1 MATPDVDMEGLQ
13 ISFPVASEAPYLRH
27 DWSTDSDWKEVLKCT
42 PEAVDLTRLNGGA
55 SVLKNHDD
63 DDVIGTVVKAW
74 LEDARVWVRVQF
86 RKADENIKA
95 LFDDVAAGIL
105 RNVSIGYTQDQIE
118 RDGEYGYVTRWT
130 PLEVSMVVGV
140 PADPTVGVYRSDDR
154 KRVTRMVTET
164 DEFVSDDSGEKPAKK
179 AEPQG
184 TQGETG
190 PEGGKGET
198 GPQAPKEDK
207 GCEQEPSLKE
217 VMDELKKVSARLDL
231 LEDKPEPEDA
241 GQPEFITDDAGEKP
255 ADPKEKECDGADEIR
270 ALAAVA
276 GCPEEA
282 ENAIKRGV
290 TPVAFREHLK
300 TLNLNTK
307 GNKEMSEKYS
317 LLRALQGAVGMNVDD
332 SVERRASDEVYA
344 QSGLQPST
352 KNSFMYRA
360 NEFIGTGTGA
370 GMIGTDHRGDLF
382 IEKLRPRMGVRGYTL
397 ISGLRSNVEIPAQTA
412 YTEAELIGINSAL
425 TGQTPSVG
433 KITLSPKKF
442 GATVTVALDLIAQS
456 NPDAVAFVMRDIE
469 AQIARKLDAAILKGN
484 VSPAIAGVA
493 GTTGVQ
499 TVTIPTIASATWA
512 DMLKFYGKIGEYD
525 LATLPAWVMS
535 AADAQTMKGISKG
548 AGGGRFV
555 MEDGRIDGYDVN
567 VSGMIQTG
575 DIFFGSW
582 SDVLVG
588 QWGGLEMI
596 VDPYTQAA
604 SGMLVIT
611 ARLLADIAV
620 RNPQG
625 FVMRVASDPSSS
637 SSSSGSSDSSSSE
650 SSESSL

>member
-1 MATPDVDMEGLQ
+1 MANPDVDMEGLQ

-74 LEDARVWVRVQF
+74 LEDARLWVRVQF
-86 RKADENIKA
+86 RKADEKIKA
-95 LFDDVAAGIL
+95 LFDDVADGIL

-118 RDGEYGYVTRWT
+118 RDGEFGYVTRWT

-140 PADPTVGVYRSDDR
+140 PADPTVGVYRGDDR

-164 DEFVSDDSGEKPAKK
+164 DEFISDDSGEKPAEK
-179 AEPQG
+179 AEPEPPA
-184 TQGETG
+184 ET
-190 PEGGKGET
+190 PANDAAE
-198 GPQAPKEDK
+198 APKDEK

-231 LEDKPEPEDA
+231 LEDKPKPEDA
-241 GQPEFITDDAGEKP
+241 GQPEFVTDDAGEKP
-255 ADPKEKECDGADEIR
+255 AEPKEKECDGADEIR
-270 ALAAVA
+270 ALAKVA

-282 ENAIKRGV
+282 EDAIKRGV
-290 TPVAFREHLK
+290 TPGAFREHLK
-300 TLNLNTK
+300 TLNFNTK
-307 GNKEMSEKYS
+307 GKKNMSEKYS
-317 LLRALQGAVGMNVDD
+317 LLRALQGAVGMDVDD
-332 SVERRASDEVYA
+332 SVERRASDELYQ
-344 QSGLQPST
+344 QSGLKRA
-352 KNSFMYRA
+352 KNSFMVRA
-360 NEFIGTGTGA
+360 NEFIGTGSGA
-370 GMIGTDHRGDLF
+370 GMIGTEHRGDLF
-382 IEKLRPRMGVRGYTL
+382 VELLRKRMGVRGFTL
-397 ISGLRSNVEIPAQTA
+397 LSGLRSNVEIPVQTA
-412 YTEAELIGINSAL
+412 HVEAELIGINAAL
-425 TGQTPSVG
+425 TGQTPSVD

-499 TVTIPTIASATWA
+499 TVTIADIAQATWH

-525 LATLPAWVMS
+525 LATAPAWVMS

-555 MEDGRIDGYDVN
+555 MEDGRIDGYEVN

-637 SSSSGSSDSSSSE
+637 SSSSSSSN
-650 SSESSL
+650 